1 MTNVLVGLG
10 FILVGVL
17 VFVLGMRSN
26 KKCTSKTVGRITGVR
41 EEEDTDDEGNKYYS
55 YSPEYEFEVNGQ
67 IYHGFSSKSYK
78 HKKQIPIGGSIEVS
92 YNPNDPREHYDKGGK
107 KNTPI
112 LGIGLIIFG
121 IILIFLTFV

>member
-1 MTNVLVGLG
+1 MTNILVGLG

-41 EEEDTDDEGNKYYS
+41 EEEDTDDEGYKYYS
-55 YSPEYEFEVNGQ
+55 YSPEYEFEVNGE
-67 IYHGFSSKSYK
+67 IYHGFGSKSYK
-78 HKKQIPIGGSIEVS
+78 HKKQIPIGGSIEIS